1 MSKPG
6 RKATMT
12 PEPIRRMTIARAA
25 IAALLL
31 AAPLAACAN
40 VKPAEGIN
48 PATLPHRV
56 QLPPRM

>member
-1 MSKPG
+1 
-6 RKATMT
+6 MT
-12 PEPIRRMTIARAA
+12 PEPMRRMTIARAA
-25 IAALLL
+25 IAAFLL